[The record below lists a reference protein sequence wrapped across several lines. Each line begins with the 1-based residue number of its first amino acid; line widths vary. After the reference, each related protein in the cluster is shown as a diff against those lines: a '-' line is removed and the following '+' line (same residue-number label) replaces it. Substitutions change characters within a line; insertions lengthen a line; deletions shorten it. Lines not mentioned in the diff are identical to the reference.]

1 MRNLTTPYGGGGS
14 LRQTRQTLLMA
25 LLLGASSPAIAQ
37 SEKADRIRELSA
49 SDVVVV
55 TAQRRE
61 ETSQTVPISVSAAS
75 KQELRN
81 AGLDDMLALQAIVP
95 GFQFN
100 LTRNVAV
107 PYMRGVGT
115 SAIGA
120 FEEGSVATYV
130 DGVYIASLN
139 STIFNFSNIER
150 VEVLKGPQGTLF
162 GRNAV
167 GGLVHIITRDPQPDV
182 EADFEVGYES
192 YENIYGSAYVNT
204 PLSEK
209 ASINIS
215 AAFSNQQDG
224 WGGNPITGEDVNIN
238 DNWSARGKFLYE
250 ASPNLSFLLAA
261 DYVRRDSDLGST
273 RAVAPGATLNNG
285 VALVGTIYDAQ
296 KNTAF
301 DYKNE
306 QYGGSVKIEYE
317 IEDGPTISSLTAY
330 RHYFNYSL
338 YDQDLSEFP
347 VYTIDIFGEH
357 DSFQQEFLV
366 VGTLGSLDYTAGAFF
381 LYADADSVFDTVE
394 TTRGVLERNIIAE
407 QETKSYSGFAQATWN
422 VLKSTGITV
431 GIRYTSEN
439 KIVNGGLLAKPGNP
453 LGPAGEFYAET
464 PPGGSELDA
473 SRLTWRFA
481 VEHQF
486 SNDFF
491 GYLSAN
497 RGFKSGSFSPTQPV
511 NAPAGPETLDAY
523 EVGVKANLFNDI
535 LQLNLAAFL
544 YKYDDI
550 QYAVTRLESGTGLY
564 NAAKGD
570 IKGFEAG
577 MVAKPPMPLG
587 ALTVAGG
594 VSFLDTEYSDF
605 SGFRCTISNPPP
617 GVGLSTAICDVS
629 GNSMIR
635 APKFTANIVG
645 NYTMPLRN
653 GGAVNANITY
663 YHNDGYFFEP
673 DNRFRHPA
681 YDLLNMRLVY
691 VAPTSWEFALYVKN
705 TTDTEYYSSFSQAVG
720 DSVAPGAPRV
730 FGGAIRYRF

>member
-1 MRNLTTPYGGGGS
+1 MDGS
-14 LRQTRQTLLMA
+14 LTSCAGRGKYLCTTSIMA
-25 LLLGASSPAIAQ
+25 VLFCAASPAIAQ
-37 SEKADRIRELSA
+37 SDQDSRVRELSG
-49 SDVVVV
+49 DDIIVV

-61 ETSQTVPISVSAAS
+61 ETSQTVPISISAAS
-75 KQELRN
+75 DQELRN
-81 AGLDDMLALQAIVP
+81 AGLDDMLALQTIVP

-130 DGVYIASLN
+130 DGVYVASLN
-139 STIFNFSNIER
+139 STILDFSNIER

-167 GGLVHIITRDPQPDV
+167 GGLVHIITRDPQSEV

-192 YENIYGSAYVNT
+192 YENIYGSAYINT

-209 ASINIS
+209 ASINLS

-224 WGGNPITGEDVNIN
+224 WGENLITGEDVNID
-238 DNWSARGKFLYE
+238 DNWSARGKFLYQ
-250 ASPNLSFLLAA
+250 ASPNLSVILAA

-285 VALVGTIYDAQ
+285 VPLVGTIYDSQ
-296 KNTAF
+296 KDTVFN
-301 DYKNE
+301 YENE

-317 IEDGPTISSLTAY
+317 IEGGPTISSMTAF
-330 RHYFNYSL
+330 RQYFNYSL

-347 VYTIDIFGEH
+347 EYSINITGEH
-357 DSFQQEFLV
+357 DTLQQEFLI
-366 VGTLGSLDYTAGAFF
+366 VGTTGSLDYTAGAFF
-381 LYADADSVFDTVE
+381 LFADADSMFDTFE
-394 TTRGVLERNIIAE
+394 TTRGVLSRNIIAE
-407 QETKSYSGFAQATWN
+407 QKTNSYAGFAQATWSF
-422 VLKSTGITV
+422 LESTGLTV
-431 GIRYTSEN
+431 GLRYTSE
-439 KIVNGGLLAKPGNP
+439 KKTVNGGLLAKQGNP

-464 PPGGSELDA
+464 PPDGSVLDA

-481 VEHQF
+481 LEHQVSEDVF
-486 SNDFF
+486 A
-491 GYLSAN
+491 YVSAN

-511 NAPAGPETLDAY
+511 NSPAGPETLDAY
-523 EVGVKANLFNDI
+523 EIGVKANLFDRI
-535 LQLNLAAFL
+535 LQLDIAGFI

-550 QYAVTRLESGTGLY
+550 QYAVTRLESGTGLF

-570 IKGFEAG
+570 IKGLEVRA
-577 MVAKPPMPLG
+577 VVHPPLEFG
-587 ALTVAGG
+587 DLKISSGL
-594 VSFLDTEYSDF
+594 SFLDTEYSDF
-605 SGFRCTISNPPP
+605 SGFRCTTTNPSP
-617 GVGLSTAICDVS
+617 GVGLSTGLCDVS
-629 GNSMIR
+629 GNTMIR
-635 APKFTANIVG
+635 APKFTANITG
-645 NYTMPLRN
+645 NYAIPLNN
-653 GGAVNANITY
+653 GGAINLNVTY

-681 YDLLNMRLVY
+681 YDLLNARIVY
-691 VAPTSWEFALYVKN
+691 ASPTNWDFSLYLKN
-705 TTDTEYYSSFSQAVG
+705 ATDTEYYTSFSQAVG
-720 DSVAPGAPRV
+720 DSVSPGEPRV